1 MSFVCLSCFVSSASS
16 QGPGPEH
23 MLNKCP
29 LNDQL
34 DAFSRPLVSTS
45 GSNTGDLQLEAIQGR
60 LPSWRTLFSSS
71 ESCPSCPSSCSAS
84 QSCLTLCD
92 PMNCSTPGFPALHRL
107 LKFAQTHAH
116 WVSDAPLGA
125 MTFSESSRLLE
136 TAGYLFLGGGESVVE
151 GRVLERE
158 QLCSPSFGV
167 YVHFSILIL
176 LCY

>member
-1 MSFVCLSCFVSSASS
+1 MPLGCLSCFVSLASS

-23 MLNKCP
+23 VLNTCP

-45 GSNTGDLQLEAIQGR
+45 SSNTGDLTR
-60 LPSWRTLFSSS
+60 SSI
-71 ESCPSCPSSCSAS
+71 EKTPILKDIIFFLKAAPLAPPVA

-92 PMNCSTPGFPALHRL
+92 SKNCSTPGFPVLHHL
-107 LKFAQTHAH
+107 VKFAQAH
-116 WVSDAPLGA
+116 VHRVSDALLGA
-125 MTFSESSRLLE
+125 MTFSESSHLLE
-136 TAGYLFLGGGESVVE
+136 RAGCLFLGGGESVVE
-151 GRVLERE
+151 GRLIERE